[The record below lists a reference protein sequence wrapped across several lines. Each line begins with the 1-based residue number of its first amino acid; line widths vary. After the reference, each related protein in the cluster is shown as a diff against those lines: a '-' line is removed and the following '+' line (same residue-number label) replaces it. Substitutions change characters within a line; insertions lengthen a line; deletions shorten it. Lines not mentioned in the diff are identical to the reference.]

1 MHIECRDGDGSDGG
15 AHAPQSECS
24 THAAEP
30 VACRNKPHAAAAAV
44 VLVDVAV
51 RIIPSAAQRAVNTTI
66 AITVNECVCKRACVC
81 AFLKKIFWSTHIF
94 FASVSDVR

>member
-1 MHIECRDGDGSDGG
+1 MAGRKPKVDPSIVDREILKHKNEIFDGKRGVNWMGHRPTHLDGT
-15 AHAPQSECS
+15 PPPSECS

-51 RIIPSAAQRAVNTTI
+51 RIIPSAAQRA
-66 AITVNECVCKRACVC
+66 
-81 AFLKKIFWSTHIF
+81 
-94 FASVSDVR
+94 